1 MYKIIKDLSYN
12 GGTSDNHAT
21 KSGWY
26 IIENLYDGRYKISEY
41 DEPTNTWSD
50 DTTVR
55 DEELIIYNKVL
66 NTLYWAEE
74 TIPKVVEEKKAQ
86 LVNKICSLTDY
97 TQYIGHDIQT
107 AVDYYIQ
114 VYGFELFADELK
126 AAGLA
131 YAYIED
137 GYDPKYDMTDEQY
150 ELFKLLE
157 DN

>member
-26 IIENLYDGRYKISEY
+26 IVENLHDGRLKISEY
-41 DEPTNTWSD
+41 NKETNTWSGD
-50 DTTVR
+50 ITVR
-55 DEELIIYNKVL
+55 DEELIIDNKVL
-66 NTLYWAEE
+66 NTLYWAKE
-74 TIPKVVEEKKAQ
+74 TIPKVVDEKKAQ

-97 TQYIGHDIQT
+97 TRYIGHDIQT

-114 VYGFELFADELK
+114 VYGFELFATELK
-126 AAGLA
+126 DAGLN

-137 GYDPKYDMTDEQY
+137 AYDPKDNLTDKQY
-150 ELFKLLE
+150 ELFRLLE